1 MTGFC
6 LLKEGEKMYFLI
18 VVRKDKKLKEVRL
31 TMSKNADIKRT
42 IAAALMNNGIDEL
55 TAVDAAEW
63 AEFARPCDVYRAD
76 GLDIYASK

>member
-1 MTGFC
+1 
-6 LLKEGEKMYFLI
+6 MYFLI
-18 VVRKDKKLKEVRL
+18 VVRKDKELKEVRL
-31 TMSKNADIKRT
+31 TTSTYTDVKRT

-63 AEFARPCDVYRAD
+63 AEFARPCDVYRTD